1 MKAQK
6 DEDPVEGLGIYYGKI
21 NNYVE
26 NESKKL
32 EKSEKNLKD
41 LKNYLKNF
49 CKITDEYSNK
59 ISKLGTELVP
69 DQLSIIGRFIQ
80 IIQNITLFN
89 SLILKELSTNIEKK
103 ICKIEDKKKNH
114 SIELYNNFQKFSVSC
129 SNIIQNY
136 SPYNDKIEKY
146 EKYLMNEEMGFAN
159 NDKNEDLLKDINGM
173 ESKYKTDVNNLK
185 EVVDKLLN
193 YGLNEE
199 NLLYNEYKNI
209 CKTLFDDLNSSLEK
223 MKENNKNEY
232 DNITK
237 LNDDIESEKKN
248 YKENLKF
255 TEYKYP
261 LLSLKIYA
269 QNKSIIITKKS
280 KKEDNLKKELEIYK
294 DITLEKVENIMKKL
308 KEIKIEIRD
317 QDLKGLEKQ
326 RVKDFIEKKCKL
338 INSKEEKISEEDKNK
353 LIKYFEEDKEYIS
366 FFLTKLGVK
375 RAAGYEIFNEDTYKA
390 FGEILMFINDI
401 GLKQNEYGLFDR
413 VQLLG
418 ATFYKKKE
426 NKNIYLTDFIKKNEK
441 LKNPK
446 FWINYFEFALNK
458 EPNKSIYSAIAFT
471 CQIMID
477 FGFGRKF
484 IDEFINSIKKN
495 FKIPEKDLNSVSEWR
510 KVVDGTIA
518 SD

>member
-6 DEDPVEGLGIYYGKI
+6 DEEPNEELVIYYGKI
-21 NNYVE
+21 KNYIE

-32 EKSEKNLKD
+32 ETSEKNLQD

-49 CKITDEYSNK
+49 CEITDEYSNK
-59 ISKLGTELVP
+59 ISKLGTELHP
-69 DQLSIIGRFIQ
+69 APTSIIGRFIQ
-80 IIQNITLFN
+80 IIQNIFLFN
-89 SLILKELSTNIEKK
+89 SINLKELSTNIKNK
-103 ICKIEDKKKNH
+103 ICKMEDKKKNH
-114 SIELYNNFQKFSVSC
+114 SFELNNIFQNLSVSC
-129 SNIIQNY
+129 SNIVH
-136 SPYNDKIEKY
+136 STYNKKIEKY
-146 EKYLMNEEMGFAN
+146 EKYLMNKEMGFAN
-159 NDKNEDLLKDINGM
+159 NDKDEDLLKAIKEM
-173 ESKYKTDVNNLK
+173 ESKYKIDVNNLK

-209 CKTLFDDLNSSLEK
+209 CKTLFDDFSTLEK
-223 MKENNKNEY
+223 MKENYKN
-232 DNITK
+232 DNK
-237 LNDDIESEKKN
+237 LNEDIELEQKN

-261 LLSLKIYA
+261 LLSLKIYVE
-269 QNKSIIITKKS
+269 NKNVIITKKS

-366 FFLTKLGVK
+366 FFLAKLGVS
-375 RAAGYEIFNEDTYKA
+375 RGAGNEIFNEDTYKA
-390 FGEILMFINDI
+390 FDEMLMFINDI
-401 GLKQNEYGLFDR
+401 ALKQNEYGLFER
-413 VQLLG
+413 VQIIG
-418 ATFYKKKE
+418 TTFYKNEE
-426 NKNIYLTDFIKKNEK
+426 NKKIYLKGFIKTSEK

-446 FWINYFEFALNK
+446 FWINYFEFTLKK
-458 EPNKSIYSAIAFT
+458 ETNKSMYSAISFT
-471 CQIMID
+471 CEIMID

-484 IDEFINSIKKN
+484 IDDFINSVKKK
-495 FKIPEKDLNSVSEWR
+495 FGIPENDLKYISEWR
-510 KVVDGTIA
+510 KIVDEKIA

>member
-1 MKAQK
+1 MHLYK
-6 DEDPVEGLGIYYGKI
+6 D
-21 NNYVE
+21 
-26 NESKKL
+26 
-32 EKSEKNLKD
+32 
-41 LKNYLKNF
+41 
-49 CKITDEYSNK
+49 
-59 ISKLGTELVP
+59 
-69 DQLSIIGRFIQ
+69 
-80 IIQNITLFN
+80 
-89 SLILKELSTNIEKK
+89 
-103 ICKIEDKKKNH
+103 
-114 SIELYNNFQKFSVSC
+114 
-129 SNIIQNY
+129 
-136 SPYNDKIEKY
+136 
-146 EKYLMNEEMGFAN
+146 
-159 NDKNEDLLKDINGM
+159 EDLLKAIKEM
-173 ESKYKTDVNNLK
+173 ESKYKIDVNNLK

-209 CKTLFDDLNSSLEK
+209 CKTLFDDLNNSLEK

-237 LNDDIESEKKN
+237 LNEDIESEQKN

-375 RAAGYEIFNEDTYKA
+375 RSAGYEIFNEDTYKA

-418 ATFYKKKE
+418 ATFYKKEE

-484 IDEFINSIKKN
+484 IDEFINSVKKN
-495 FKIPEKDLNSVSEWR
+495 FKIPEKDLNLVSEWR
-510 KVVDGTIA
+510 KEVDGTIA